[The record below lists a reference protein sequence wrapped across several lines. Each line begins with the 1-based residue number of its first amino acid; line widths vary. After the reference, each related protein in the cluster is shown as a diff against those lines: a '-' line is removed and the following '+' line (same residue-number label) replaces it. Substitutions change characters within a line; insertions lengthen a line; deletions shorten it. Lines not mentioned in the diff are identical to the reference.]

1 MTYFGTNIKKIRQL
15 KGLSQQAFAELLEL
29 NRGVISSYEEGRAE
43 PKIESLLKIAKI
55 LNLTTDDLLSKPVTI
70 NKITNFSEIEH
81 LIPSKEKENISVYEL
96 DKTNQVQNFDLQKI
110 LANLNFV
117 YKVDEQL
124 AQKSMYTEGSY
135 LLLAKRNQE
144 SISKNLNYLC
154 FQNGQFEILE
164 DINST
169 ENTYLILG
177 EIQSKGRKSGS
188 LQSILDR
195 LEKVETEIKKI
206 KQDK

>member
-1 MTYFGTNIKKIRQL
+1 MTYFGTNIKKIRQI

-81 LIPSKEKENISVYEL
+81 LIPNKERENISVYEL
-96 DKTNQVQNFDLQKI
+96 DKTNHFQNFDLQKI
-110 LANLNFV
+110 LANLSFV

-135 LLLAKRNQE
+135 LLLAKLNQE
-144 SISKNLNYLC
+144 SISKNQNYLC
-154 FQNGQFEILE
+154 FQNGQFQITGE
-164 DINST
+164 INSA
-169 ENTYLILG
+169 ENAYLIIG
-177 EIQSKGRKSGS
+177 EIQSKERKRRN

-195 LEKVETEIKKI
+195 LEKVEKALENIKK
-206 KQDK
+206 D

>member
-1 MTYFGTNIKKIRQL
+1 MTYFGTNIKKIRQI

-81 LIPSKEKENISVYEL
+81 LIPNKERENVSVYEL
-96 DKTNQVQNFDLQKI
+96 DKTNHFQNFDLQKI
-110 LANLNFV
+110 LANLSFV

-135 LLLAKRNQE
+135 LLLAKLNQE
-144 SISKNLNYLC
+144 SISKNQNYLC
-154 FQNGQFEILE
+154 FQNGQFQITGEINLA
-164 DINST
+164 
-169 ENTYLILG
+169 ENAYLIIG
-177 EIQSKGRKSGS
+177 EIQSKGRKRRD

-195 LEKVETEIKKI
+195 LEKVEKALENIKK
-206 KQDK
+206 D

>member
-81 LIPSKEKENISVYEL
+81 LIPNKERENVSVYEL
-96 DKTNQVQNFDLQKI
+96 DKTNHFQNFDLQKI
-110 LANLNFV
+110 LANLSFV

-135 LLLAKRNQE
+135 LLLAKLDQE
-144 SISKNLNYLC
+144 SISKSQNYLC
-154 FQNGQFEILE
+154 FQNGQFEVLE
-164 DINST
+164 SINST

-177 EIQSKGRKSGS
+177 EIQSKGIKSGS
-188 LQSILDR
+188 LQSLLDR
-195 LEKVETEIKKI
+195 LEKVESEIKALK
-206 KQDK
+206 KHK

>member
-1 MTYFGTNIKKIRQL
+1 MTYFGTNIKKIRQI

-81 LIPSKEKENISVYEL
+81 LIPNKERENVSVYEL
-96 DKTNQVQNFDLQKI
+96 DKTNHFQNFDLQKI
-110 LANLNFV
+110 LASLSFV

-135 LLLAKRNQE
+135 LLLAKLNQE
-144 SISKNLNYLC
+144 SISKNQNYLC
-154 FQNGQFEILE
+154 FQNGQFEITGE
-164 DINST
+164 INSA
-169 ENTYLILG
+169 ENAYLIIG
-177 EIQSKGRKSGS
+177 EIQSKGRKRRD

-195 LEKVETEIKKI
+195 LEKVEKALENIKK
-206 KQDK
+206 D